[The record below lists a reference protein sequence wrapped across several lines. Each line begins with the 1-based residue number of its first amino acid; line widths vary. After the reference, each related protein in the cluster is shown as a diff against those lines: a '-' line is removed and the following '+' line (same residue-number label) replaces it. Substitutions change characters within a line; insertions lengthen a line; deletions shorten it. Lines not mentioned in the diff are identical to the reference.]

1 MSVVEAAH
9 LLKVGVEALEEAF
22 LVGQEGHAVVVG
34 LSITNGDERVFKVE
48 VLDT

>member
-1 MSVVEAAH
+1 MAE
-9 LLKVGVEALEEAF
+9 LLII
-22 LVGQEGHAVVVG
+22 GQEGHAVAVG